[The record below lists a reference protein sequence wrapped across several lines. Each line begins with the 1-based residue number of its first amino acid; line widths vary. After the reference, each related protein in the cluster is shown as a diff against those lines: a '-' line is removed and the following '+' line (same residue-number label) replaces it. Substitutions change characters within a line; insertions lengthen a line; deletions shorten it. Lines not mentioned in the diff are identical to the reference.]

1 MNKFKLFRVT
11 IVISFLIVFSV
22 FGTNQQA
29 FKSKIVF
36 TNNCIVAHRGAW
48 KKNNLPQNS
57 IASLKRTIE
66 LKFTGSEF
74 DVRMT
79 ADDSLVINHDPEF
92 HNLQIEKTKYG
103 DLIKFKLSNGE
114 KLPTLRE
121 YIKIGI
127 QNNTSTRLV
136 CEIKPSEISKER
148 GQIVASKV
156 VQLFQKLNAE
166 EFATFISFDYDIL
179 KKIRALNPI
188 VSTQYLEGDKSP
200 EQIKADGIS
209 GLDCHF
215 SVFKDHPDWIERAK
229 KNNITLNAWT
239 VNDIVDMDWL
249 VANGF
254 DFITTNEPELLLE
267 RIKLSPVSKG
277 MKLFWSDEFNGKGL
291 PDSTKWNY
299 DIGGEG
305 WGNNELQ
312 YYTKADTLNAKVNN
326 GSLKIKVLKQKTK
339 NNDYTSARLL
349 TKGKA
354 DFLYGKIE
362 IRAKLP
368 AGRGLWP
375 AIWMLGNNSSEVG
388 WPKCGE
394 IDIMEHVG
402 FDKDSVFGTIHT
414 EAYNHVK
421 HTQKGKKIFIKNPY
435 GEFHDYSI
443 DWTPE
448 SIDFMVDGKIFNHF
462 ANEHNSINEWPFEH
476 PFYLVMNI
484 AVGGGLGGQKGID
497 ENVFPGTME
506 VDYVRFYKLEK

>member
-1 MNKFKLFRVT
+1 MNNLKEFY
-11 IVISFLIVFSV
+11 IVIFVSFLIVFSA
-22 FGTNQQA
+22 FGTNPPA
-29 FKSKIVF
+29 FKTKIVF
-36 TNNCIVAHRGAW
+36 AKNCVVAHRGAW

-66 LKFTGSEF
+66 LKLAGSEF

-92 HNLQIEKTKYG
+92 NNLQIEKTNYA

-121 YIKIGI
+121 YIKAGI
-127 QNNTSTRLV
+127 ENNPSTRLV
-136 CEIKPSEISKER
+136 CEIKPSEISKIR
-148 GQIVASKV
+148 GQIVATKV
-156 VQLFQKLNAE
+156 VQMFQKLNAE
-166 EFATFISFDYDIL
+166 DYAAFISFDYDIL
-179 KKIRALNPI
+179 KKIRALNSMF
-188 VSTQYLEGDKSP
+188 STQYLEGDKSP

-215 SVFKDHPDWIERAK
+215 SVFKDHPEWIESAK

-249 VANGF
+249 IANGF

-267 RIKLSPVSKG
+267 RIKISPVSNG
-277 MKLFWSDEFNGKGL
+277 MKLVWSDEFNAKGL

-299 DIGGEG
+299 DIGGKG

-326 GSLKIKVLKQKTK
+326 GTLKITVLKQKK
-339 NNDYTSARLL
+339 ENNDYTSARLV
-349 TKGKA
+349 TNGKTE
-354 DFLYGKIE
+354 FLYGKIE

-375 AIWMLGNNSSEVG
+375 AIWMLGNNSSKVG

-414 EAYNHVK
+414 EAYNHIK
-421 HTQKGKKIFIKNPY
+421 HTQKGKKIFVSNPY
-435 GEFHDYSI
+435 SEFHDYSI
-443 DWTPE
+443 NWTPE

-462 ANEHNSINEWPFEH
+462 ANEHKSINEWAFEH

-484 AVGGGLGGQKGID
+484 AVGGGLGGQKGVD
-497 ENVFPGTME
+497 DNVFPATME
-506 VDYVRFYKLEK
+506 VDYVRVYKAEK